1 MAFQTAKIKFELE
14 NQIKNDDQ
22 IYRYDAEQQKQL
34 LNARPWKN
42 DPSYFKRV
50 RISAIALL
58 KMATHTRAGGSL
70 EVMGVMTGK
79 IARNEFVVM
88 DSYALPVE
96 GTETRVNALGEGYE
110 YMVQYLNSLQS
121 VGRKENVVG
130 WYHSHPG
137 YGCWLSGIDVGTQA
151 QNQQFQDPYL
161 AIVIDPNRTVSA
173 GKVEIGAFRTYPQG
187 HTPPNKRSQ
196 HEGAVPM
203 AKMEDFGVHADKYY
217 SLEMSYFKSA
227 LDERL
232 LEVLWG
238 KYWASTISQSAL
250 LINHDY
256 ISEQIEDLGKKTAA
270 LDIRG
275 AHSQLT
281 SQILETFRGKEDR
294 FDNKSGGIKFD
305 ELQEVVK
312 QSVKIGSAELQG
324 LISREIKN
332 TLFSDGH

>member
-1 MAFQTAKIKFELE
+1 MSSGSRSKIAKTQFELE
-14 NQIKNDDQ
+14 NQIQNDDY
-22 IYRYDAEQQKQL
+22 IYHYDKDAQKQL
-34 LNARPWKN
+34 LADRPWKK
-42 DPSYFKRV
+42 DPNYFKRV
-50 RISAIALL
+50 RVSAIALL
-58 KMATHTRAGGSL
+58 KMATHTRSGGSL

-79 IARNEFVVM
+79 ISGNEFIVM

-110 YMVQYLNSLQS
+110 YMVQYLNSLHA

-173 GKVEIGAFRTYPQG
+173 GKVEIGAFRTYPEG
-187 HTPPNKRSQ
+187 YIPSLSSNQ
-196 HEGAVPM
+196 HESIPM

-217 SLEMSYFKSA
+217 QLDVSYFKSG

-232 LEVLWG
+232 LETLWG
-238 KYWASTISQSAL
+238 KYWAYTLSQSPL
-250 LINHDY
+250 LINHEYVSEQVEDLTEKTSSIDSRMAHSHLASQVLESFRFRDESGQSGGVK
-256 ISEQIEDLGKKTAA
+256 ISE
-270 LDIRG
+270 
-275 AHSQLT
+275 
-281 SQILETFRGKEDR
+281 
-294 FDNKSGGIKFD
+294 
-305 ELQEVVK
+305 LQQVVN
-312 QSVKIGSAELQG
+312 QSVKIGSTELQG

-332 TLFSDGH
+332 TLFSD